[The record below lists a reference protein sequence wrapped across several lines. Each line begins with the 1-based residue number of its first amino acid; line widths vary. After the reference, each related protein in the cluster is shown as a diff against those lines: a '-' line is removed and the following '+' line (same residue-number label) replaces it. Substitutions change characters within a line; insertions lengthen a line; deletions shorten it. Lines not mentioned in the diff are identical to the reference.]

1 MSGHA
6 YFRVH
11 IYACPEAQVQAVQ
24 QVLAHHLGV
33 LFDDGEPL
41 DLADSYSVEEART
54 EHISQF
60 VADLRKAGHGAS
72 WVMWTDPA
80 GGGLGEL
87 HAYTPERGLY
97 GPVSCD
103 AGGNVVFT
111 LAEVAKTID
120 SAIRQGAKMPLNS
133 SAVSVALHRAMGG
146 PWKDDWEAHRND

>member
-41 DLADSYSVEEART
+41 DLSDSYSVEEART

-60 VADLRKAGHGAS
+60 MADLRKAGPGAS
-72 WVMWTDPA
+72 WIMWTDPA
-80 GGGLGEL
+80 GNELGQL
-87 HAYTPERGLY
+87 HAYTPRFGLY

-103 AGGNVVFT
+103 AGGDVVFT
-111 LAEVAKTID
+111 LAEMLNALGRVPPP
-120 SAIRQGAKMPLNS
+120 SSQAIIGAL
-133 SAVSVALHRAMGG
+133 AGAMGR
-146 PWKDDWEAHRND
+146 PWLEDWEAHQ